1 MFRRPLIDIE
11 LSRIPL
17 LEGLSSRELNTVAQ
31 LSTPIDLRAGSVLT
45 REGEPGAEF
54 IILMDGRVDVVQR
67 GEVVAT
73 RFAGAHLGEIALLGD
88 QPRTATLVTTTPVRA
103 RVASRQEFSGLLAT
117 VPNLSERLAVT
128 MAERLAA

>member
-1 MFRRPLIDIE
+1 MFRRPPIDIE
-11 LSRIPL
+11 LARIPL
-17 LEGLSSRELNTVAQ
+17 LEGLSLRELNTVAH
-31 LSTPIDLRAGSVLT
+31 LSTPIELPAGSVLT
-45 REGEPGAEF
+45 REGESGAEF
-54 IILMDGRVDVVQR
+54 IILMDGRVDVLQR

-73 RFAGAHLGEIALLGD
+73 RFAGAHLGEIALLGA

-117 VPNLSERLAVT
+117 VPHLSERLAVT